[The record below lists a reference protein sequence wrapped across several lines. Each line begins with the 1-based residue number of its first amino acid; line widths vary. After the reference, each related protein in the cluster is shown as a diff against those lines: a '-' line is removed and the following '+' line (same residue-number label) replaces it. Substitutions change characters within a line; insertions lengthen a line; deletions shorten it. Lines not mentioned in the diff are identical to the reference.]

1 MASPE
6 ALTCNSYETAVPYHI
21 SLKDDALIEMFRL
34 VVELLDEVGRVEL
47 FTSGVFDHGVP

>member
-1 MASPE
+1 MASLE
-6 ALTCNSYETAVPYHI
+6 ALTCNSCETAVPYHI
-21 SLKDDALIEMFRL
+21 SLKDGALIEMFRL